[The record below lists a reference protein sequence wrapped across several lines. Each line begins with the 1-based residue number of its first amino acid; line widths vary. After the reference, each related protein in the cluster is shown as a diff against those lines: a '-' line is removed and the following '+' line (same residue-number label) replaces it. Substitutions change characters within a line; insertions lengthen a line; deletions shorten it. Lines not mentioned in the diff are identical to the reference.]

1 MKRIHL
7 AFLATAVAFAAMTG
21 CASGKKKTHIDQ
33 GIKDAFAF
41 ANDRI
46 DESNLSLAL
55 SAKANPLEKQ
65 KQSLRIEEEKP
76 VDLSCSIAD
85 FLAEEFFGLYIF
97 DCVNYCVQYAYEDNG
112 IAFGDRIY
120 AEVDNELNSYYR
132 SYLKE
137 KHATTAFYFQMVQE
151 QNDLLFYVDWPRE
164 TRQNGQTIEGNTQVG
179 CVYADGKI
187 VRGESGAAEE
197 LYIACL
203 TMGGAPH
210 IITSHYDFV
219 NRQFELFTIRASV
232 PTFGNQEFVDAF
244 NAGTL
249 DYAQW
254 KEWGFD
260 RTIVATANM
269 AEDYLDADYE
279 GYFADAPI
287 SEEFAPAFASK
298 YAETY
303 EKTRGIPLRDDRNA
317 MNHSQVKKV
326 NFLNDSLDY
335 GLAKTKILIDDENIP
350 HLCYIPKETFIGMI
364 DDFLKTDLEEDV
376 ASGMRTLRNKL
387 SAIKDKDYRTT
398 FDDGS
403 LSLKTSSSTYYWHNA
418 YRCEEYAL
426 SLTDSKTG
434 RAVCFHENGVAIIDA
449 ESIVYHHYHT
459 NGQSIGHDPASAED
473 IRSDFHYEEVG
484 DGVFDEISYFETLVT
499 CDRCGELFPIY
510 RSESI
515 YRGSF
520 VEPENEEDNGF
531 RGVLRQNS
539 EYEYDFQTARLALV
553 NRTDYLFEQD
563 EENDV
568 LFLKA
573 AETYAGVNGVA
584 RYCTG
589 YRFSYEFAQEGD
601 VTTLRGQAMET
612 FEANGELKTYLC
624 SDSEVEVT
632 RLPNGYIIGGE
643 SRSYLQDG
651 TLDWRTQARLHS
663 EFTVHE
669 ETGWTMLSLLEYER
683 SSQGQ
688 DWAESVNLGY
698 RYVYGNLEDYPEY
711 IYDEETGE
719 LIDTIYHTRV
729 YVEEYVDG
737 ADNPNIGYIE
747 EAIQDRYL
755 VDVLSFLQLN
765 TSVGD
770 GYFAGMIRKAATGS
784 MW

>member
-65 KQSLRIEEEKP
+65 KQSLRADEEKP

-137 KHATTAFYFQMVQE
+137 HHATTAFYFQMVQE

-203 TMGGAPH
+203 TLANAPH
-210 IITSHYDFV
+210 IIASHYDFV
-219 NRQFELFTIRASV
+219 NRHFELFTIRASV

-260 RTIVATANM
+260 RTVVATANM
-269 AEDYLDADYE
+269 AEDYLDAEYE

-287 SEEFAPAFASK
+287 DEASAPAFASK

-364 DDFLKTDLEEDV
+364 DDFLKTDLEEGV

-426 SLTDSKTG
+426 SLTNSKTG
-434 RAVCFHENGVAIIDA
+434 RAVRFHENGVAITDA
-449 ESIVYHHYHT
+449 ESLIYHHYPI
-459 NGQSIGHDPASAED
+459 NGQQVSYNPELHED
-473 IRSDFHYEEVG
+473 VRDGFYYVEVG
-484 DGVFDEISYFETLVT
+484 EGEFDEIDYFEILVT

-510 RSESI
+510 RRESI

-531 RGVLRQNS
+531 RGVLRQIS
-539 EYEYDFQTARLALV
+539 EYEYDFQTARMTLL
-553 NRTDYLFEQD
+553 NRTDYKYIKD
-563 EENDV
+563 EENG
-568 LFLKA
+568 FLLL
-573 AETYAGVNGVA
+573 EEVEYYYGVYGSV
-584 RYCTG
+584 YFG
-589 YRFSYEFAQEGD
+589 GGFQYSYDFSHEGD
-601 VTTLRGQAMET
+601 ATTLRGEERHT
-612 FEANGELKTYLC
+612 YEENGELKTYL
-624 SDSEVEVT
+624 SSTAEAEVT
-632 RLPNGYIIGGE
+632 RYPNGYTIQGERRDYLPDGSLDGGA
-643 SRSYLQDG
+643 QV
-651 TLDWRTQARLHS
+651 RLHS
-663 EFTVHE
+663 EFVVLE
-669 ETGWTMLSLLEYER
+669 ATGWTTLSSFEYDCREMYADGSEFSERMNGRITYGSLE
-683 SSQGQ
+683 
-688 DWAESVNLGY
+688 ESGVY
-698 RYVYGNLEDYPEY
+698 R
-711 IYDEETGE
+711 
-719 LIDTIYHTRV
+719 
-729 YVEEYVDG
+729 EEYWDVYITEEERWEEQLR
-737 ADNPNIGYIE
+737 NSGYIQE
-747 EAIQDRYL
+747 PIKDDKL
-755 VDVLSFLQLN
+755 DFVLGALSQA
-765 TSVGD
+765 VGD
-770 GYFAGMIRKAATGS
+770 LGAMIRKAATGS
-784 MW
+784 FW